1 MHIIKQNAG
10 SAFVCDLSGG
20 LQILQL
26 CTGKPGDIQRAG
38 EGSGAEAS
46 YKCKSY
52 RKAEEGEDINSF
64 SGPW

>member
-46 YKCKSY
+46 YCKV
-52 RKAEEGEDINSF
+52 EEGEDINSF